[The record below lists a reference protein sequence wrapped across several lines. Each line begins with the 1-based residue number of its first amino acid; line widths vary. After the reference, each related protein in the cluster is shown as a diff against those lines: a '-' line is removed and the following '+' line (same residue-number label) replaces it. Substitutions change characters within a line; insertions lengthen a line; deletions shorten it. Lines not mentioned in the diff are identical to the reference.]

1 MVRIDEFGDFVDETD
16 VPSRNYVGWASQSPD
31 PLKGRA
37 SHGSYVDAA
46 DTIAAVMRM
55 RDAGMNYREI
65 AKRCGISADSAFRLV
80 HNAPRR
86 VTAKVARKVSEAVA

>member
-16 VPSRNYVGWASQSPD
+16 VPSRNYVGWVKQGPD
-31 PLKGRA
+31 PVKPRNT
-37 SHGSYVDAA
+37 HGAYVDAA
-46 DTIAAVMRM
+46 DTIAAVMQM

-65 AKRCGISADSAFRLV
+65 AKRCGISCDSAFRLV

-86 VTAKVARKVSEAVA
+86 VTAKVARKVREAVA